1 MLTHHD
7 HLVSVVCSCVF
18 SPINIVN
25 ELKTTRRPTNRI
37 RRNQQQSSK
46 RRSCPFWRRHNTAIF
61 TTSQGGGEHDKF
73 ALRNAQY
80 TSYHTTS
87 LVIHQGSPPSF
98 NCGGRIIR
106 WSTTRPHQ
114 TSPRQHYFP
123 GWFFTTFAIS
133 KNKTNNKRQRT
144 NNTRRFQQ
152 HLLPQ
157 LRQDRATPS
166 HRKRDSL
173 LHAHHHNTKQQ
184 MEDTI
189 HTTTI
194 R

>member
-1 MLTHHD
+1 MQSNSFVLY
-7 HLVSVVCSCVF
+7 CSRANDAPAF
-18 SPINIVN
+18 TASSPSPPLSQI
-25 ELKTTRRPTNRI
+25 
-37 RRNQQQSSK
+37 
-46 RRSCPFWRRHNTAIF
+46 
-61 TTSQGGGEHDKF
+61 SQGGWENTTQ
-73 ALRNAQY
+73 ALRC
-80 TSYHTTS
+80 TSPGD
-87 LVIHQGSPPSF
+87 VQGSPPSF